1 VTGRPLL
8 VAIDGPA
15 GAGKS
20 AAARA
25 LAQRLRL
32 PYLDTGA
39 MYRAVAL
46 ASLRAGVAFPLVEAQ
61 RADVERIAAAL
72 RVEFRGDARSPRVL
86 LDGEDVTADLRTPEV
101 SQLSSEVSV
110 LPVVRREMVRRQRSL
125 AARGGGVVE
134 GRDIG
139 TVVFPDAP
147 VKVFL
152 TASPEVRARRRFDE
166 LRERGAAVEWEEVL
180 RDQRDRD
187 ARDAGRADS
196 PMRPATDA
204 FVLDT
209 TGLSLADVVEAL
221 VAIVLRRRP

>member
-1 VTGRPLL
+1 MTGRPLL

>member
-1 VTGRPLL
+1 
-8 VAIDGPA
+8 
-15 GAGKS
+15 
-20 AAARA
+20 
-25 LAQRLRL
+25 
-32 PYLDTGA
+32 

>member
-166 LRERGAAVEWEEVL
+166 LRERGATVEWEEVL